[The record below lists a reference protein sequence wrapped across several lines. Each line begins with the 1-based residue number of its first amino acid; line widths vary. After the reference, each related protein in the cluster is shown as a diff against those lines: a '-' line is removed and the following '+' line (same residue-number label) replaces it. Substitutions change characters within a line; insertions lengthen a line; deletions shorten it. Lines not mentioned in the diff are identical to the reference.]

1 MLVLSVLALVG
12 AQLSV
17 AFDLDSLVL
26 RDELLDFADKLN
38 SFLLRNIDLIL
49 IVGLHA
55 VDLFLSLR
63 QGYFFCALVVVST
76 ETIVINDN
84 RSLDRRVSLC
94 LLPNF
99 FKLASQVGH
108 LILKTCIGNPQL

>member
-1 MLVLSVLALVG
+1 M
-12 AQLSV
+12 
-17 AFDLDSLVL
+17 

-49 IVGLHA
+49 IVSLHA